1 MKKKKKKRS
10 GKIERKRDVENTS
23 QSFTSVNVNSRS
35 TEQESGKQK
44 TIEEIIEENFMCRR
58 KVMNFTLKEPI

>member
-1 MKKKKKKRS
+1 M
-10 GKIERKRDVENTS
+10 ENTS